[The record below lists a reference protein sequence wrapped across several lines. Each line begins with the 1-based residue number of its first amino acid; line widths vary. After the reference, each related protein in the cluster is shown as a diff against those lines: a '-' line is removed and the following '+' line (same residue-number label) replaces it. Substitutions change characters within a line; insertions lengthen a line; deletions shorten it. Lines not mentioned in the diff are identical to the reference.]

1 MSDIFHPM
9 GVTTYRLRTVGLEEQ
24 KIHGRRGKKRK
35 RRGNRVSGNGLRV
48 QYIPVKKWLTIE

>member
-1 MSDIFHPM
+1 M